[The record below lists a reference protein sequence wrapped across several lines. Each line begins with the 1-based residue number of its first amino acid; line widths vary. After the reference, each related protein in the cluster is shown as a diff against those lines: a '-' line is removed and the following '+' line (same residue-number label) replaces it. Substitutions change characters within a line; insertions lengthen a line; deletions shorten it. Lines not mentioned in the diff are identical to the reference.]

1 MKRFAI
7 ISFIFVIIIC
17 GISYMYLNYK
27 NMYKNSKISNL
38 KYEKHLNKD
47 ITGSELVTIINMA
60 VDNNEKNEV
69 SKNKKGIYI
78 ENDTNSIKIEIKI
91 TDNDNIYNMETIYNN
106 GTQNFLQY
114 YGEIKFK
121 CVDIKYH
128 TETNKVKYMLFE
140 QE

>member
-38 KYEKHLNKD
+38 KYE
-47 ITGSELVTIINMA
+47 
-60 VDNNEKNEV
+60 NEV

>member
-27 NMYKNSKISNL
+27 NMYKK
-38 KYEKHLNKD
+38 
-47 ITGSELVTIINMA
+47 
-60 VDNNEKNEV
+60 DNNEKNEV